1 MKRVF
6 KGFFLVLFV
15 LACSE
20 LVHAQLSKNH
30 YIPPIASNGRSSNNA
45 YPEGQFIY
53 ISTPSTT
60 DVNYT
65 VIPVGSSPSG
75 YITGVVSKS
84 AYAEISVGTGDTH
97 FAIQLD
103 DGDAEAAAILNN
115 KGYVI
120 NADRP
125 VYVSVRLRAGG
136 AQAGALV
143 SKGSA
148 GLGKSFRSGSFDSQA
163 PQANNYLNFI
173 SVMATSDNT
182 SVTFDQIERTVDLIN
197 YAEPAGAGTF
207 SINETLDAFETYVLA
222 VFPADTAANEDGLI
236 GVLIESDKDIVV
248 NTGSSNGSFWNGTGR
263 DYGIDQ
269 IVGKEKVGT
278 EYAFVKGGGN
288 DGWENVLLVAT
299 EDNTEIRLN
308 GNSTVHATIDAS
320 DPNNRYVI
328 LEGGEYD
335 STHETLFVST
345 SEKVFAYQGIGS
357 GSNEANQSMFFVPP
371 LSCQSVG
378 SVDNIPNIEFI
389 GAATYTGF
397 VTIITN
403 STASVTFSDQDNTD
417 ADIESGSLA
426 GGVTLVGGTRT
437 VQGTTSIGETYKAYV
452 LSGLNGDVSVT
463 STGELYCAYY
473 NQSGVAT
480 SGGFY
485 SGFISKPEVVLDR
498 PDVSGEFCLPNVEL
512 TVSSD
517 ALDKYDSWSWWFN
530 GGSGF
535 VDLAQD
541 NNPFTPSDAGYYKV
555 IAYANCGG
563 VTSTYESDVIPVSIC
578 PPDFDGDGIND
589 NIDLDIDNDGI
600 YNDIESW
607 GDGTFNLTDLSAPS
621 FSLAGVS
628 TPVSGIFTVSTTV
641 NAPNTITTSTGG
653 SVISNIA
660 GGSDESNKIEFFFP
674 SNDDTNFEII
684 HNPSSAHTIVD
695 YEEFRVTAL
704 PSSKTFTVLNTDNQ
718 LFIDTDFDDV
728 FESGV
733 TSFTANEIRFRFNP
747 SPSGVTPFSLHGE
760 HLNGISITHIN
771 NNVSSDSEISLEVSL
786 SHWPKDTDLD
796 GAYNSYDLDSDADS
810 CFDTA
815 EAGFLDPDVNGIL
828 GTGGYGI
835 PIDGLVA
842 YLDSANENSYSGTG
856 STWTDLSGSGNH
868 FTLYNSPIFEA
879 GTNGGALNF
888 DEINDYAKSNSTSVL
903 NSTAYTKV
911 AVFYPESGTRN
922 IVSGGHSGESMHAF
936 WMGMD
941 TTTHIY
947 AGHNASWFTI
957 SYAPGGSM
965 LNQWHFGAVSFN
977 NSSGWKLYHN
987 GSLVATDNDTN
998 AHTGNGVVRIAA
1010 HGDGSNLFDG
1020 YIPLVLIYNRVLS
1033 DFEVQGIHNYFAPRY
1048 GLSASST
1055 AGTTSLVTVDTRGLV
1070 TSASDGYTTPT
1081 DGDSNTIYDFL
1092 QSGSTVNITSQ
1103 PATQTICLGDTATY
1117 EVQTDASNAIYKW
1130 QIYNGADWEDINDNS
1145 VYSNTDSSTLSVTPT
1160 DYSLDGKEYRV
1171 ATWKN
1176 NHACKTFSFP
1186 PAGLI
1191 MLPERTITISPSG
1204 VDLSDKWGGVEPNG
1218 GGGENHGEFGGS
1230 SGMFNDLGATQIR
1243 AHILELSSSI
1253 AAPAGYTLAGT
1264 FGGSSYYRSSVTSNF
1279 ASAKLACENEGGSL
1293 LIINSIEEYNYI
1305 YSIRVAV
1312 SSGWFGLFQDT
1323 TAPDYSERTWNG
1335 SEFVGISGGWYW
1347 LDCTP
1352 LNNSGNNVSLSET
1365 DSPTTFS
1372 IVLDSEPGSTVVLD
1386 ISNPD
1391 ITEAVISPT
1400 SIEFSTT
1407 NWNVPQEI
1415 TVSPQQDFIIDGD
1428 QCLYPEITVNV
1439 SNTANCYQYTGMRS
1453 IPVTIIDTDVAGF
1466 EILPVDNLTD
1476 ENGDQGSFTVR
1487 LLTKPS
1493 GIVELALSSSDL
1505 TEGSV
1510 QSSVTFSPSDW
1521 NAPKT
1526 IIVTGLPDTPFPFS
1540 DGNIDYNIITGNVS
1554 SIDAA
1559 YNDLDGSTVDDVD
1572 MTNQDNNA
1580 PGILLSVVA
1589 SITSTSEFGDQM
1601 VVEFELLSKP
1611 LGGANVTFPIEIQ
1624 GDVDEVGLSTD
1635 TIFIDDDDWNVPE
1648 NNRVTITGLDDEIL
1662 DGDIFL
1668 VLVTGD
1674 PTSADPSYDGLEDFD
1689 IADLIFKNTD
1699 NDQAGF
1705 SLGPISNNLSEPEN
1719 SANFSVVLDIEPNVD
1734 VYLDVTS
1741 GDTTEATVDPSST
1754 RLTFTP
1760 LNWNIPQNV
1769 IINSEDDLL
1778 IDGDQMSVIT
1788 VSVDPTSDPY
1798 FVDEPAQQVNV
1809 ITMDDDVVGISL
1821 VATDNLTSEDGDQ
1834 GYISVTLTAPPSQ
1847 DVTISFVSSNEDE
1860 GFTDETIIFSSANW
1874 DIPQVISV
1882 EGIDDVIPVTDGA
1895 IEYLV
1900 RIASIVTD
1908 DSNYKVLL
1916 PSEVSPISMTNQDND
1931 NPGIFVSLADNDFT
1945 TSESGE
1951 SVKIRFNLLS
1961 KPSGN
1966 ASVSMPLSLEI
1977 PSPFSMPLTSE
1988 DSLNITSEGY
1998 KSYLKATD
2006 AEMDLTDTSISIENE
2021 NWNKPEMNEIIIDGV
2036 DDFVIDGDQ
2045 IRIFVTGDPSSGDPV
2060 YDNLDAS
2067 NVADVQLINLDN
2079 DSEGIWIFSPLGTGS
2094 SSTNNS
2100 LIYSDPQI
2108 LSEDGTTCE
2117 INLKL
2122 SAEPESEVIL
2132 YLTLTDF
2139 SEVSVNLVQLIFTP
2153 SNWDTEQQV
2162 ILTGVDDLLFDGP
2175 ISSQLLISIDPNTA
2189 EPNFKSFETVRIDL
2203 VTLDNDVDNDND
2215 NTHISIDNCPTT
2227 FNPDQL
2233 DFDNDGIGDLCDE
2246 DIDGDGVLNTT
2257 ETQDGTNPRNS
2268 CDFLGSSITLPVTVD
2283 QDCDNDGVKNSDDLD
2298 DDNDGILDTEEG
2310 EGDLDQD
2317 GFPNRIDADSD
2328 GDNCLDV
2335 VEAGFLDPNEDGFL
2349 GSNPVIVDNDGLV
2362 ISGAGYTTPIDSNNS
2377 GVLDYLEDLVEI
2389 QIITQP
2395 AKLVKVTPD
2404 EMIEISIVTSPQQDV
2419 EIKWQI
2425 STDSGV
2431 SWTDLEE
2438 SADFQGVKS
2447 YSLRIYNSKDE
2458 WVGWK
2463 FRTVLRDTS
2472 MVCSEE
2478 VFSDESSL
2486 DYQELFIPNAFSPD
2500 NDGINDLWFIKGLA
2514 KFPNNRLI
2522 IYSRWEM
2529 KVVDEGPYL
2538 NDWNGEQRVGNNFG
2552 SDANLPE
2559 GTYFYILD
2567 LGDGES
2573 PRRGF
2578 VYLRRRQ

>member
-1 MKRVF
+1 MKDLF
-6 KGFFLVLFV
+6 KGFLFV
-15 LACSE
+15 FFISISSE
-20 LVHAQLSKNH
+20 ILYAQLSKNH
-30 YIPPIASNGRSSNNA
+30 YIPPIASNGRSGNNA
-45 YPEGQFIY
+45 YPQSQFIY
-53 ISTPSTT
+53 ISTPSAI

-65 VIPVGSSPSG
+65 VIPVGSSAAS

-84 AYAEISVGTGDTH
+84 AYAEISVGSGDTN
-97 FAIQLD
+97 FAIQLGN
-103 DGDAEAAAILNN
+103 GDAEAAAVLND

-148 GLGKSFRSGSFDSQA
+148 GLGKSFRSGSFDSQS
-163 PQANNYLNFI
+163 PQSNNYLNFI

-222 VFPADTAANEDGLI
+222 VFPSNTAANEDGLI
-236 GVLIESDKDIVV
+236 GILIESDKDIVV
-248 NTGSSNGSFWNGTGR
+248 NTGSSNGSFWNGSGR

-288 DGWENVLLVAT
+288 DQWENVLLVAT
-299 EDNTEIRLN
+299 EDNTEIRVN
-308 GNSTVHATIDAS
+308 GSSTVHSTIDAS

-328 LEGGEYD
+328 LEGNEYD
-335 STHETLFVST
+335 ATHETLFVT
-345 SEKVFAYQGIGS
+345 ASEKVFAYQGIGS
-357 GSNEANQSMFFVPP
+357 GTSEANQSMFFVPP

-378 SVDNIPNIEFI
+378 SVDNIPNIEYI

-403 STASVTFSDQDNTD
+403 STATVTFSDQDNTD
-417 ADIESGSLA
+417 VDIESGSFS
-426 GGVTLVGGTRT
+426 GGVNLVGGTRT
-437 VQGTTSIGETYKAYV
+437 VQGTTSVGETYKAYV

-498 PDVSGEFCLPNVEL
+498 PDISGEFCLPNVEL
-512 TVSSD
+512 TVSSA

-563 VTSTYESDVIPVSIC
+563 VTSTYESDLIPVSIC

-600 YNDIESW
+600 YNDVESW
-607 GDGTFNLTDLSAPS
+607 GDGIFNLTDLLAPH
-621 FSLAGVS
+621 FTVTGVA
-628 TPVSGIFTVSTTV
+628 TPISGIFTVSTTV
-641 NAPNTITTSTGG
+641 NGSNAIATSSGG
-653 SVISNIA
+653 SINSTVVA
-660 GGSDESNKIEFFFP
+660 GSSESNKIEFLFP
-674 SNDDTNFEII
+674 INDANFEVILDPSVAHNII
-684 HNPSSAHTIVD
+684 D

-704 PSSKTFTVLNTDNQ
+704 PSSKTFTLLNADNQ
-718 LFIDTDFDDV
+718 ILIDTDFDDI

-733 TSFTANEIRFRFNP
+733 TSFTANEIRFKFNP
-747 SPSGVTPFSLHGE
+747 SPSGATPFSFHGE

-771 NNVSSDSEISLEVSL
+771 NNVSSDSEVSLLVSL

-810 CFDTA
+810 CFDTS
-815 EAGFLDPDVNGIL
+815 EAGFLDTDIDGIL
-828 GTGGYGI
+828 GTSS
-835 PIDGLVA
+835 VTV
-842 YLDSANENSYSGTG
+842 NS
-856 STWTDLSGSGNH
+856 L
-868 FTLYNSPIFEA
+868 
-879 GTNGGALNF
+879 
-888 DEINDYAKSNSTSVL
+888 
-903 NSTAYTKV
+903 
-911 AVFYPESGTRN
+911 
-922 IVSGGHSGESMHAF
+922 
-936 WMGMD
+936 
-941 TTTHIY
+941 
-947 AGHNASWFTI
+947 
-957 SYAPGGSM
+957 
-965 LNQWHFGAVSFN
+965 
-977 NSSGWKLYHN
+977 
-987 GSLVATDNDTN
+987 
-998 AHTGNGVVRIAA
+998 GVV
-1010 HGDGSNLFDG
+1010 
-1020 YIPLVLIYNRVLS
+1020 
-1033 DFEVQGIHNYFAPRY
+1033 
-1048 GLSASST
+1048 
-1055 AGTTSLVTVDTRGLV
+1055 TSEGV
-1070 TSASDGYTTPT
+1070 AYTTPP
-1081 DGDSNTIYDFL
+1081 DGDSNSVYDFL
-1092 QSGSTVNITSQ
+1092 QSGSTVIITSL
-1103 PATQTICLGDTATY
+1103 PTTQTICLGDTATY
-1117 EVQTDASNAIYKW
+1117 EVATDTANAVYKW
-1130 QIYNGADWEDINDNS
+1130 QIYNGTDWEDINDDS
-1145 VYSNTDSSTLSVTPT
+1145 VYSNTDSSTLSVTPS
-1160 DYSLDGKEYRV
+1160 DYSLNGSEYRV

-1186 PAGLI
+1186 PAGLV

-1204 VDLSDKWGGVEPNG
+1204 VDLSDKWTVGEPNG
-1218 GGGENHGEFGGS
+1218 GGGENHGEFSGS
-1230 SGMFNDLGATQIR
+1230 LGTFNDLGENQIR

-1264 FGGSSYYRSSVTSNF
+1264 FGGSSYYKSSTTSNF

-1312 SSGWFGLFQDT
+1312 SSGWFGLFQDLS
-1323 TAPDYSERTWNG
+1323 APDYSEGNS
-1335 SEFVGISGGWYW
+1335 SETGGWYW

-1365 DSPTTFS
+1365 DSPSTFS

-1400 SIEFSTT
+1400 SVEFSTT

-1428 QCLYPEITVNV
+1428 QCIYPEITVNV
-1439 SNTANCYQYTGMRS
+1439 SSTANCYQYTGMRS

-1476 ENGDQGSFTVR
+1476 ENGDEGRFTIR
-1487 LLTKPS
+1487 LLTIPS
-1493 GIVELALSSSDL
+1493 GIVHIVLSSSDL

-1526 IIVTGLPDTPFPFS
+1526 IVVTGLPDTPFPFS
-1540 DGNIDYNIITGNVS
+1540 DGNIDYKIITGNVS
-1554 SIDAA
+1554 STDAA
-1559 YNDLDGSTVDDVD
+1559 YNALDGSTVDDVD

-1580 PGILLSVVA
+1580 PGIVLSVVA
-1589 SITSTSEFGDQM
+1589 SLTSTSEYGDQM
-1601 VVEFELLSKP
+1601 VVQFELLSKP
-1611 LGGANVTFPIEIQ
+1611 LGGANVTFPIQIS
-1624 GDVDEVGLSTD
+1624 GDTDEVGLSTD
-1635 TIFIDDDDWNVPE
+1635 TIFIDDDDWNIPE

-1668 VLVTGD
+1668 VLETGD

-1689 IADLIFKNTD
+1689 IADLVFKNTD

-1705 SLGPISNNLSEPEN
+1705 SLGPISNNLSEPDN

-1734 VYLDVTS
+1734 VYLDITG
-1741 GDTTEATVDPSST
+1741 GDTTEATVDSSSI

-1760 LNWNIPQNV
+1760 LNWDIPQSV

-1778 IDGDQMSVIT
+1778 IDGDQWSVIT
-1788 VSVDPTSDPY
+1788 VSVDPSSDPY
-1798 FVDEPAQQVNV
+1798 FVDEPSQEVNV
-1809 ITMDDDVVGISL
+1809 ITMDDDVAGISL
-1821 VATDNLTSEDGDQ
+1821 VATDNLTSEDGDE
-1834 GYISVTLTAPPSQ
+1834 GYITVTLTTPPSQ
-1847 DVTISFVSSNEDE
+1847 DVTISFVSNNEEE
-1860 GFTDETIIFSSANW
+1860 GFTDETIVFSSTNW
-1874 DIPQVISV
+1874 DIPQIIR
-1882 EGIDDVIPVTDGA
+1882 IDGVDDSIPMTDGA

-1900 RIASIVTD
+1900 SITSIVTD
-1908 DSNYKVLL
+1908 DPNYQVLL
-1916 PSEVSPISMTNQDND
+1916 PSEIASISMTNQDND

-1977 PSPFSMPLTSE
+1977 PYAFAMPEEPQDTT
-1988 DSLNITSEGY
+1988 IT
-1998 KSYLKATD
+1998 ATASRAKYNSRSSRSAD
-2006 AEMDLTDTSISIENE
+2006 TEMDLTDTSISIENE
-2021 NWNKPEMNEIIIDGV
+2021 NWDKPEMNEIIIDGV

-2060 YDNLDAS
+2060 YDNLDES

-2079 DSEGIWIFSPLGTGS
+2079 DSQGIWIFSPLGTGS

-2100 LIYSDPQI
+2100 LIYSDPQV

-2122 SAEPESEVIL
+2122 SAEPQSEVIL

-2139 SEVSVNLVQLIFTP
+2139 SEVSVNLVQLIFNP

-2175 ISSQLLISIDPNTA
+2175 ISSQLLISVDPNTN

-2215 NTHISIDNCPTT
+2215 NTHISLDNCPTT
-2227 FNPDQL
+2227 PNPDQL
-2233 DFDNDGIGDLCDE
+2233 DFDNDAIGDLCDE
-2246 DIDGDGVLNTT
+2246 DIDGDGVLNIT
-2257 ETQDGTNPRNS
+2257 EANDGTNPRNS
-2268 CDFLGSSITLPVTVD
+2268 CDFIGTSITLPVTVD

-2298 DDNDGILDTEEG
+2298 DDNDGILDIEEG

-2328 GDNCLDV
+2328 GDNCSDV
-2335 VEAGFLDPNEDGFL
+2335 VEAGFSDPNGDGFL
-2349 GSNPVIVDNDGLV
+2349 GSNPVIVDNNGLV
-2362 ISGAGYTTPIDSNNS
+2362 ISAAGYATPIDNDNS
-2377 GVLDYLEDLVEI
+2377 GVLDYLEDLIQI

-2395 AKLVKVTPD
+2395 EELVKVAPD
-2404 EMIEISIVTSPQQDV
+2404 EMIEIKIETSPQQDI

-2425 STDSGV
+2425 SKDFGN
-2431 SWTDLEE
+2431 SWSDLQE
-2438 SADFQGVKS
+2438 SSDFQGVIS
-2447 YSLRIYNSKDE
+2447 YNLKIYNSRDE

-2463 FRTVLRDTS
+2463 FRASLRDTS

-2478 VFSDESSL
+2478 IFSDESSL

-2500 NDGINDLWFIKGLA
+2500 NDGINDFWFIKGLS
-2514 KFPNNRLI
+2514 KFPNNRVI

-2529 KVVDEGPYL
+2529 KVLDQGPYL
-2538 NDWNGEQRVGNNFG
+2538 NDWNGEQKAGNNLG

-2567 LGDGES
+2567 LGDGQAA
-2573 PRRGF
+2573 RKGF
-2578 VYLRRRQ
+2578 IYLRRRQ